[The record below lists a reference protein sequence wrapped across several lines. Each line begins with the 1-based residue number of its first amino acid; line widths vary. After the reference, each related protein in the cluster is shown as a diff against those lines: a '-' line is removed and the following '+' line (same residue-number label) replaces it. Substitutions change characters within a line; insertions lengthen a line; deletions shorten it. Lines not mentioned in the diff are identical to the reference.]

1 MELLSEMPVLYVPR
15 PGRLTALVRSRLRSP
30 DIERSTVRTILATDY
45 GLQLS
50 GSPDNLPNAR
60 RNRNLI
66 VETGRERM
74 VFKLY
79 RDDWQRETID
89 FEHAILRRLAE
100 LDYPAPRLVPTQDGR
115 TWVARDSQRYALFE
129 FIDGVNYSSSYLLRP
144 HRLRLMALL
153 GQILAELHRRLAG
166 FQPAGRHH
174 LGFTGYDTP
183 RQRDLAWHVAMVADL
198 KARSAEL
205 IDPEAMAQAAWL
217 TERSDAL
224 LEELARLDD
233 VLTRAALPRV
243 VIHGDYGLHN
253 LVVQRLGQ
261 GTAVDF
267 ELARLEWRL
276 SDLASCLS
284 KMRTDGGGYDFESMC
299 WFMRAYRAVFPIDAE
314 EWQHFP
320 AVLKYYRLMGAV
332 QYWKSYFET
341 NGPARKLASARDSL
355 EQAAWATE
363 HPHEITEL
371 GRI

>member
-1 MELLSEMPVLYVPR
+1 MPVLYVPR

-30 DIERSTVRTILATDY
+30 DIERATVRAILSADY
-45 GLQLS
+45 GLQLD

-66 VETGRERM
+66 VETSRGRM

-79 RDDWQRETID
+79 RADWRPETID
-89 FEHAILRRLAE
+89 FEHSILRRLTE
-100 LDYPAPRLVPTQDGR
+100 LACPAPRLVPTRDGR
-115 TWVARDSQRYALFE
+115 TWVAHEGQSYALFD
-129 FIDGVNYSSSYLLRP
+129 FIGGLNYSSSYLLRS

-153 GQILAELHRRLAG
+153 GQVLAELHKRLAG

-198 KARSAEL
+198 KARSVAL
-205 IDPEAMAQAAWL
+205 ADPEATANSAWL
-217 TERSDAL
+217 IERGDAL
-224 LEELARLDD
+224 LDELARLDG
-233 VLTRAALPRV
+233 VLSQAGLLRV

-253 LVVQRLGQ
+253 LVVQSLGRA
-261 GTAVDF
+261 TPVDF
-267 ELARLEWRL
+267 ELSRIEWRL

-284 KMRTDGGGYDFESMC
+284 KLRTDGGGYDFESMC
-299 WFMRAYRAVFPIDAE
+299 WFMRAYQAVFPIDSE
-314 EWQHFP
+314 EWRYFP

-355 EQAAWATE
+355 EQSTWAIE
-363 HPHEITEL
+363 HPHEIAEL